1 MRKKLLILIGVLA
14 AIGLGIVGF
23 SLASNRPMPI
33 QEGQETETVTESASS
48 EKKEETTLSDT
59 EDFISQ
65 YESHDLENYTSGDQ
79 KKNIPVPSA
88 KS

>member
-1 MRKKLLILIGVLA
+1 MRKKLLIVIGVLA
-14 AIGLGIVGF
+14 VIGLGIAGF

-33 QEGQETETVTESASS
+33 QEGQETVTESASS

-65 YESHDLENYTSGDQ
+65 YESHNLENYTSGDQ